1 MLIFLVLLP
10 VSLCDLYCYR
20 VPNCFIA
27 GGLALS
33 LYRNMSLYGMAGL
46 WHFTWNGLIPI
57 VVCFIFYLL
66 HFFGAGDIKLF
77 SIISSYFNF
86 KFCFRVMIFS
96 LVIGALFSIV
106 KMIHKRNVYD
116 RFQYF
121 FKYVESIRA
130 GKLPKVYYDRM
141 VCGDDGVIPF
151 TICISTAVILCLKVY
166 PVV

>member
-1 MLIFLVLLP
+1 MIFLVLLP
-10 VSLCDLYCYR
+10 VSLSDLYRYR

-27 GGLALS
+27 GGFALS
-33 LYRNMSLYGMAGL
+33 LYRNVVLYGMAGW

-77 SIISSYFNF
+77 SIISSYYNY

-96 LVIGALFSIV
+96 LVIGALFSII
-106 KMIHKRNVYD
+106 KMIHTKNFFN

-121 FKYVESIRA
+121 FKYVEQIKT
-130 GKLPKVYYDRM
+130 GKWPEVYYDRKM
-141 VCGDDGVIPF
+141 CGDDGIIPF
-151 TICISTAVILCLKVY
+151 TICISVAVILCLKVY
-166 PVV
+166 PVL